1 VKRASLVFAV
11 FECPLCP
18 ANRYHPLEIMST
30 TTFPT
35 SSFVSVGAAAA
46 PSPTWWR
53 PAISLCQ
60 RELVRFLR
68 QRHRVIGSLAT
79 PIMFWLF
86 LGLGMSRSFR
96 GQGQTAGGGFME
108 YFFAGTILMILLF
121 TAIFSTI
128 SIIEDRRE
136 GFLQSVLVAPVSR
149 MSIVLGKVLGGTV
162 LAFGQAVLF
171 LLLAPLAGI
180 HLTLPGVAGALA
192 IMLVLA
198 FSLTALGF
206 CIAWR
211 MSSTQGFHVIMNLF
225 LLPMWMLSGALF
237 PIAGAAAVAQIV
249 MRLDPLTYG
258 LAGLRRC
265 LYWNEPSVAAGG
277 LGYGPCLLISIAF
290 AVVLFV
296 LASFIARK
304 RVSADLV

>member
-1 VKRASLVFAV
+1 
-11 FECPLCP
+11 
-18 ANRYHPLEIMST
+18 MT
-30 TTFPT
+30 TTTLASPVFTPY
-35 SSFVSVGAAAA
+35 SPPAAIALN
-46 PSPTWWR
+46 WWR
-53 PAISLCQ
+53 PALSLCR

-79 PIMFWLF
+79 PVMFWLF
-86 LGLGMSRSFR
+86 LGLGMSHSFAS
-96 GQGQTAGGGFME
+96 GGQTRGGGFIE

-162 LAFGQAVLF
+162 LAFGQGTLF
-171 LLLAPLAGI
+171 LILAPVAGI
-180 HLTLPGVAGALA
+180 HLTIPGTLGALA
-192 IMLVLA
+192 IMLVLS

-237 PIAGAAAVAQIV
+237 PLSGAAGVARVV

-265 LYWNEPSVAAGG
+265 LYWNDPHVVSGD
-277 LGYGPCLLISIAF
+277 LGYGPCLAISVIF
-290 AVVLFV
+290 AIGLFI
-296 LASFIARK
+296 LASFIAKK
-304 RVSADLV
+304 RVSADLI